1 MAIAQNLFRQ
11 IAIGKQA
18 ALGTLALT
26 SVGQLYNFRPDTS
39 GGLSKESFESDSI
52 RRDQQ
57 FSNPRHGLRSGVFT
71 LSQELQLG
79 GHTELWEAALGAV
92 FDVTP
97 ATTGSSVDMALDAAA
112 RTITRTS
119 GSFITDGFK
128 VGDIVRATGYTNSVN
143 NGTNLRLTA
152 VTATVLTFA
161 DDAWLPTLVTE
172 AAGDT
177 VTIAVPGGVLSVPST
192 GHTADYLT
200 IDDFHDDINQQT
212 TIQDARVSS
221 VAIDVSPGAQATV
234 TWEFLGTDA
243 DLSGTTQYFNAPT
256 AASTGAL
263 LAGPEGLVRYDDA
276 DSAVVSALSFSI
288 DRAAEVKAVVGAN
301 VSPDV
306 FTAGVRMTGSI
317 SALFDGG
324 AVLTNFD
331 DEAEGTMYLYL
342 FADSTRGSEFL
353 ILKLPNVKINSAD
366 KSTDGQALQV
376 SGDFSAGKYVGAST
390 VIEGT
395 TLVVVDS
402 TVTA

>member
-11 IAIGKQA
+11 IAIGKQS

-26 SVGQLYNFRPDTS
+26 NAGQLYNFRPDTS

-57 FSNPRHGLRSGVFT
+57 FSNPRHGLRSGAFS

-79 GHTELWEAALGAV
+79 GHTELWEGALGAD
-92 FDVTP
+92 FDTTP
-97 ATTGSSVDMALDAAA
+97 ATTGSSTDMALDAAA

-128 VGDIVRATGYTNSVN
+128 VGDIVRATGYTNAVN
-143 NGTNLRLTA
+143 NGTNLRLTG
-152 VTATVLTFA
+152 VTATVLTYA
-161 DDAWLPTLVTE
+161 NDTWLPTMVTE

-177 VTIAVPGGVLSVPST
+177 VTIAVPGGVCQVPST
-192 GHTADYLT
+192 GHTSDYYT
-200 IDDFHDDINQQT
+200 IDDFHDDINQQST
-212 TIQDARVSS
+212 VRDARVSS
-221 VAIDVSPGAQATV
+221 VSVDIAPGAHATV
-234 TWEFLGTDA
+234 TFEFLGTDA
-243 DLSGTTQYFNAPT
+243 SLDGTAQYFVSPA

-263 LAGPEGLVRYDDA
+263 LAGPEGRLRYDGA
-276 DSAVVSALSFSI
+276 DSAVMTSIQFTI
-288 DRAAEVKAVVGAN
+288 DRGAEVKAVVGAN

-306 FTAGVRMTGSI
+306 FTSGVRVSGSL

-324 AVLTNFD
+324 SVLVNFD
-331 DEAEGTMYLYL
+331 EEAEASLYIYL

-353 ILKLPNVKINSAD
+353 LFKLPNVKINSAD

-395 TLVVVDS
+395 TILINDS